1 MCGKIS
7 IISGGDRYNMSSLA
21 QTIIY
26 LVAAIAF
33 LALSYFLMV
42 RSANKKLESIKTKNK
57 KRK

>member
-1 MCGKIS
+1 
-7 IISGGDRYNMSSLA
+7 MSSLA

>member
-1 MCGKIS
+1 
-7 IISGGDRYNMSSLA
+7 MSNLA

-26 LVAAIAF
+26 LVAAVAF

-42 RSANKKLESIKTKNK
+42 RSANKKLESIKAKNK

>member
-1 MCGKIS
+1 MYDKIS
-7 IISGGDRYNMSSLA
+7 IISGGEEWNMSNLA

-26 LVAAIAF
+26 LVAAVAF

-42 RSANKKLESIKTKNK
+42 RSANKKLESIKAKNK